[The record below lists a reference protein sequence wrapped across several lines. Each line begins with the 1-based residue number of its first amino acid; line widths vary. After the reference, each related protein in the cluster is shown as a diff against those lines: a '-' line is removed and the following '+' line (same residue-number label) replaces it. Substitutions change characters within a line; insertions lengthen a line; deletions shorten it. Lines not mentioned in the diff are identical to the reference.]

1 MSIFSRLAD
10 IINSN
15 LTSLLDKAE
24 DPQKMVRLIIQEME
38 DELVKERSNLARF
51 LANQKEIGRQVAR
64 HQERVDEWQAKA
76 ELALTKGRE
85 DLARAALIEKKKQT
99 ELSET
104 LYREQQAVDS
114 GIEKLGEEIRQLEAK
129 LEDARARQKAMAIRT
144 EAASSRLNVQ
154 SQVARGESQAVVSKF
169 ERMERRIDE
178 MEARADLGQ
187 SDKALAQQFAE
198 LEVDDQISKE
208 LEAMRQKLGQGDS
221 KSEGKQGE

>member
-15 LTSLLDKAE
+15 LTALLDKAE

-51 LANQKEIGRQVAR
+51 LASQKEIGRQVAR

-198 LEVDDQISKE
+198 LEVEDQISRE